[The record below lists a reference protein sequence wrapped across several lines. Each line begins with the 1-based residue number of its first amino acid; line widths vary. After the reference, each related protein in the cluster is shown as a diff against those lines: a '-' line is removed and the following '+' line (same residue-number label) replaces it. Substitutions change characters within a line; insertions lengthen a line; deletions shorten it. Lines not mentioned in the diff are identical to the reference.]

1 MSSFQAIGGVSS
13 TLQAL
18 LRDRMELPSPML
30 RTDLQVT
37 IGMPLPEQVP
47 PAAESAQVNLFLYR
61 ATENPALK
69 NQMIPG
75 QGHPSEYGDPPLSLV
90 LHYLLTAYGAT
101 EDTTSLN
108 DIRTHFLLGSAMR
121 VLHDYPIITGQLTTI
136 HGPVTQILHAS
147 LRDEFEQVKV
157 TFDPVSLEDL
167 SKVWTALSRPYRL
180 SAAYTVSVVQ
190 IESRRLRRLPA
201 PVLRRRVHMVISK
214 RPTITSVYRRP
225 AAPGDPIGDIRAHLG
240 DELTIEGANFRA
252 VQTYVKIGTL
262 EPIGITP
269 LSDTEIRFSI
279 PDATYPIDADHLV
292 TRPIPADDQLQPGA
306 QSVEV
311 QTLWQTEVIEG
322 RPPGDPVLDPQ
333 DHGRL
338 VNDQNRQSSNQ
349 SVFLLA
355 PEITGVNPPSVVAGA
370 VSGAILTATGRRL
383 FRSGAKTV
391 VLIGDVSIPVEEP
404 GPGGPQSDTSIDV
417 RLTALGLTTPPTPV
431 GIYPVRI
438 MVNGVES
445 RETNVTLQ
453 LL

>member
-180 SAAYTVSVVQ
+180 SAAYSVSVVQ

-201 PVLRRRVHMVISK
+201 PVLTRRLHMAISK
-214 RPTITSVYRRP
+214 RPTITNVYRQP
-225 AAPGDPIGDIRAHLG
+225 SPGEPIGDIRAHVG
-240 DELTIEGANFRA
+240 EVLTIEGKNFRG
-252 VQTYVKIGTL
+252 VQTWVRLGEL
-262 EPIGITP
+262 EPIGVTP
-269 LSDTEIRFSI
+269 ISDTEIRIAI
-279 PDATYPIDADHLV
+279 PDTDYPIDQDHAAI
-292 TRPIPADDQLQPGA
+292 RPIPVADQLQPGA

-311 QTLWQTEVIEG
+311 QTLVQTERVEG
-322 RPPGDPVLDPQ
+322 GL
-333 DHGRL
+333 DHGVV

-355 PEITGVNPPSVVAGA
+355 PEVTGVNPPSVVAAA

-391 VLIGDVSIPVEEP
+391 VLVGDVSIPLEEP

-431 GIYPVRI
+431 GIYTVRI